1 MVTQKRGLV
10 NGVVPVLQPVAV
22 RAIYPGGTA
31 QGVVGVDVAA
41 AVGEVPVTPQLPGGV
56 VDPLALLDAAI
67 RLAGQPIHG
76 VVAVVHREA
85 VAVLRGGQIA
95 VIVLVGISDQGP
107 APGGG
112 LQGVAEGV
120 VGEGIRGGGS
130 CDPREV
136 APAAIGVA
144 HGGRG
149 AAGGAVVRGHL
160 LQPVVIGVV
169 GVFGHA
175 AVGRLHR
182 AQGTGCGIIRILGR
196 IAPVVHRAGD
206 VVAVAFTRANCL
218 LVYAGLIGQSEIFA
232 ANGLILERNAMAI
245 QMANQIPVRIRPE
258 IIIDPKSVSYLN
270 FLTKIGIITIE

>member
-1 MVTQKRGLV
+1 MVAQKRGLV
-10 NGVVPVLQPVAV
+10 HGVVPVLQPVAV

-31 QGVVGVDVAA
+31 QGVVGVDVAP

-67 RLAGQPIHG
+67 RLAGQPVHG
-76 VVAVVHREA
+76 VVAVVHHEA

-160 LQPVVIGVV
+160 LQLVIIGVV

-258 IIIDPKSVSYLN
+258 IIMEP
-270 FLTKIGIITIE
+270 

>member
-1 MVTQKRGLV
+1 M
-10 NGVVPVLQPVAV
+10 
-22 RAIYPGGTA
+22 
-31 QGVVGVDVAA
+31 
-41 AVGEVPVTPQLPGGV
+41 
-56 VDPLALLDAAI
+56 PLLSW
-67 RLAGQPIHG
+67 
-76 VVAVVHREA
+76 
-85 VAVLRGGQIA
+85 
-95 VIVLVGISDQGP
+95 SDQGP

-130 CDPREV
+130 GDPREV

-160 LQPVVIGVV
+160 LQLVIIGVV

-232 ANGLILERNAMAI
+232 ANGLILESNAI
-245 QMANQIPVRIRPE
+245 TIKITVQIAARIRPE
-258 IIIDPKSVSYLN
+258 IIMEP
-270 FLTKIGIITIE
+270 

>member
-1 MVTQKRGLV
+1 MVAQKRGLI

-22 RAIYPGGTA
+22 RAIHTGGTA
-31 QGVVGVDVAA
+31 QGVVGIDVAP

-56 VDPLALLDAAI
+56 VDPLALLDIAI

-95 VIVLVGISDQGP
+95 VIVLVGISDQSP

-120 VGEGIRGGGS
+120 VGEGISGGGGG
-130 CDPREV
+130 DFREI

-196 IAPVVHRAGD
+196 IAPVVYRAGD

-232 ANGLILERNAMAI
+232 ANGLILERNAIAI
-245 QMANQIPVRIRPE
+245 QIANQIPVRIRPE
-258 IIIDPKSVSYLN
+258 IVMEPISVSYLN

>member
-1 MVTQKRGLV
+1 MPKLTAIIDSSDRVAITVSKQILIPKGTIGRNCYNIRCIRADESPELRVIVPAVQVIQPGLGIV
-10 NGVVPVLQPVAV
+10 IVPPVAE
-22 RAIYPGGTA
+22 
-31 QGVVGVDVAA
+31 GVFVAHGVA
-41 AVGEVPVTPQLPGGV
+41 GGV

-67 RLAGQPIHG
+67 RLAGQPVHG

-120 VGEGIRGGGS
+120 VGEGIRGGGGG
-130 CDPREV
+130 DPREV
-136 APAAIGVA
+136 APAAISVA

-169 GVFGHA
+169 GVFRHA
-175 AVGRLHR
+175 SGGALHR
-182 AQGTGCGIIRILGR
+182 AEGPLGGVVR
-196 IAPVVHRAGD
+196 VLGVVAPVVHALGD
-206 VVAVAFTRANCL
+206 EAALAVVLRVLLDVLLAAWRQNANVILCA
-218 LVYAGLIGQSEIFA
+218 YCQPCPIF
-232 ANGLILERNAMAI
+232 
-245 QMANQIPVRIRPE
+245 
-258 IIIDPKSVSYLN
+258 
-270 FLTKIGIITIE
+270 